1 MSRADIKMRA
11 VKRGLTEQR
20 GSLREKITFESYS
33 SSIGDSFLVN
43 HLVNHWKLEPVCV
56 SPQHLS
62 NWSAPFI
69 EENLF
74 YMNVSLPASHVIF
87 ASKRYSLV
95 RTH

>member
-1 MSRADIKMRA
+1 MRA
-11 VKRGLTEQR
+11 VKRGFTEQR

-43 HLVNHWKLEPVCV
+43 NLVNHWKLEPVCI

-62 NWSAPFI
+62 NWPATFI

-74 YMNVSLPASHVIF
+74 YMTVNLQASHVMF
-87 ASKRYSLV
+87 ASKRCSLV
-95 RTH
+95 HIH